1 MAKLQRVSLPSM
13 MGRELAR
20 GIFSYALALVM
31 VYLVAAGIYWIV
43 ATFFGIGLND
53 SDLNGRHRSGMEV
66 YTDYKTG
73 VQYLGTGKALTPR
86 LDKDG
91 NIIVRVP

>member
-1 MAKLQRVSLPSM
+1 MAKLQRLSLPSM
-13 MGRELAR
+13 VGRELAR
-20 GIFSYALALVM
+20 GIFSYALAMVI
-31 VYLVAAGIYWIV
+31 VYLIAMGMWWIV
-43 ATFFGIGLND
+43 STFFGIGMDD
-53 SDLNGRHRSGMEV
+53 SDLNSRHRSGMEV